1 MDKYDFTTDASILL
15 NTRVLKKTFV
25 KLMWDH
31 SDTLTKLFGID
42 CSAAWLLGKVD
53 LENDWPAIF
62 YYYGYVGVTAYA
74 GFILYFVFL
83 ILHRLRRNFRAAFTA
98 DNFVILLCFVLLI
111 GIAQYSG
118 AVLRR
123 PNVSFYLSLI
133 LGMIYFQ
140 TEVSPVDRVNS
151 WRGEWV

>member
-1 MDKYDFTTDASILL
+1 
-15 NTRVLKKTFV
+15 
-25 KLMWDH
+25 MWDH

-42 CSAAWLLGKVD
+42 ISAAWNYGGVD

-62 YYYGYVGVTAYA
+62 YYYGYVGFAAYV

-83 ILHRLRRNFRAAFTA
+83 ILRRLKRDFKNSFTA
-98 DNFVILLCFVLLI
+98 DNFILFVTLVLLL

-123 PNVSFYLSLI
+123 PNVSFYLALI
-133 LGMIYFQ
+133 LGLIYFQ

-151 WRGEWV
+151 WRGEWI